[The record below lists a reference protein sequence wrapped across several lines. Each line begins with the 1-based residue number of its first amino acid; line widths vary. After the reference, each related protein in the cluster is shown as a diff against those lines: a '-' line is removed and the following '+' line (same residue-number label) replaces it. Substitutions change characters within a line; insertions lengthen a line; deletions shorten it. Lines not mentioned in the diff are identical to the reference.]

1 VVGESSRKIVCKT
14 DGNKMAAAFGNK
26 LSGALM
32 DWSREE
38 VEAIVADYLQMLTL
52 ELAGQS
58 YNKAE
63 HRRTLQGKLNGRS
76 NGSVEFKHC
85 NISAAMIDCG
95 FPYIRG
101 YQPRSN
107 YQALLGIVVE
117 EQVSTKT
124 MLDEAALA
132 AVQQPAIAPN
142 QINFSRVKSDAPTKQ
157 HRTQESV
164 ALPIFKAIKR
174 DYFEREALNRSLGLA
189 GEEFIVQFEHW
200 RLIELG
206 QSRLADRVEHV
217 SQSKGDGLGYDVLS
231 FESDGRER
239 LIEVKTTTFGRDTPF
254 FVSRGELALSHCAH
268 DQFHLYRLFEF
279 RKSPRLFDLPGS
291 LNQHCVLDP
300 VTYRASF
307 G

>member
-1 VVGESSRKIVCKT
+1 
-14 DGNKMAAAFGNK
+14 
-26 LSGALM
+26 M

-58 YNKAE
+58 FNKTE
-63 HRRTLQGKLNGRS
+63 HRRRLQGKLNGRS
-76 NGSVEFKHC
+76 DASIEFKHS
-85 NISAAMIDCG
+85 NISAAMIDLG

-107 YQALLGIVVE
+107 YQALLGVVAE
-117 EQVSTKT
+117 EQVRGRAT
-124 MLDEAALA
+124 LDQVALA
-132 AVQQPAIAPN
+132 AVQQPAAVPTQTDFKSVKAEAP
-142 QINFSRVKSDAPTKQ
+142 RRQ
-157 HRTQESV
+157 HRATE
-164 ALPIFKAIKR
+164 ATNPLLFKAVKR
-174 DYFEREALNRSLGLA
+174 DYLEREAQNRSLGLA
-189 GEEFIVQFEHW
+189 GEEFVVLFEHW

-206 QSRLADRVEHV
+206 QQRLADRVEHV

-254 FVSRGELALSHCAH
+254 FVSRGELALSQGVK

-279 RKSPRLFDLPGS
+279 RKSPRLFDLTGA
-291 LNQHCVLDP
+291 LDQHCILDP